1 VTLKG
6 HSGITICDWK
16 TSTSNKIRYMDGT
29 HQYVHQLGAYSLG
42 LQHLTGL
49 KPSGGAVVLARRC
62 GDPDVYFVD
71 KEELEKAENAYLER
85 VEQYKEQVRA
95 SVVS

>member
-1 VTLKG
+1 M
-6 HSGITICDWK
+6 
-16 TSTSNKIRYMDGT
+16 RYMNGD

-71 KEELEKAENAYLER
+71 QDGLEQAERSYLAR

-95 SVVS
+95 TPPA

>member
-1 VTLKG
+1 
-6 HSGITICDWK
+6 
-16 TSTSNKIRYMDGT
+16 MDGT

-71 KEELEKAENAYLER
+71 QEQLEQAECSYLAR
-85 VEQYKEQVRA
+85 VEQYQSRA
-95 SVVS
+95 KALDEKHS